1 MSSFWGNTDRANNE
15 PLFPENREVRPVA
28 RLETANATSAG
39 NTIIFLTNPTAA
51 GITAGMYAYS
61 LDANNALSRFFDT
74 SIVDAN
80 DVSFKRANNSVRSI
94 DAGNNI
100 VRFANNVI
108 GTIAQNTII
117 YFGTAVNYGTN
128 AQSRFA
134 NDTILVT
141 STRLANALI
150 AGANSGIHQG
160 WNRFTYKVNN
170 DGTKRQLRETLVVLA
185 NPVALNVSSGNTST
199 NSVFSGL

>member
-1 MSSFWGNTDRANNE
+1 MPIWGNTDRANNK
-15 PLFPENREVRPVA
+15 PLFPEMREVVGVTS
-28 RLETANATSAG
+28 LVTANATTAG
-39 NTIIFLTNPTAA
+39 NTIIFTTNPTTA
-51 GITAGMYAYS
+51 GITAGMYAYTVG
-61 LDANNALSRFFDT
+61 ANNALSRYFDT
-74 SIVDAN
+74 SIVT
-80 DVSFKRANNSVRSI
+80 DVNYYRANNSVRSI
-94 DAGNNI
+94 PDAANGV

-108 GTIAQNTII
+108 GTVASGETV
-117 YFGTAVNYGTN
+117 YFSTAIVYGTAN

-185 NPVALNVSSGNTST
+185 NPSALNVSSGNTST
-199 NSVFSGL
+199 NSVFQGV

>member
-1 MSSFWGNTDRANNE
+1 MPIWGNTDRANNK
-15 PLFPENREVRPVA
+15 PLFPEMREVVEVA
-28 RLETANATSAG
+28 SLVTANATTAG
-39 NTIIFLTNPTAA
+39 NTIIFTTNPTTS
-51 GITAGMYAYS
+51 GITAGMYAYT
-61 LDANNALSRFFDT
+61 LDANNALARYFDT
-74 SIVDAN
+74 SIVT
-80 DVSFKRANNSVRSI
+80 DVDYYRANNSVRAI
-94 DAGNNI
+94 ADAANG
-100 VRFANNVI
+100 VVTFANNVI
-108 GTIAQNTII
+108 GTIASGEKV
-117 YFGTAVNYGTN
+117 YFGTAIVYGTAN
-128 AQSRFA
+128 TQYRFA

-185 NPVALNVSSGNTST
+185 NPVAINVSSGNTST

>member
-1 MSSFWGNTDRANNE
+1 MPIWGKTDRANNE
-15 PLFPENREVRPVA
+15 PLFPEMRQIVEVASLV
-28 RLETANATSAG
+28 TANATTAG
-39 NTIIFLTNPTAA
+39 NTVVFTTNPTTA
-51 GITAGMYAYS
+51 GITAGLYAYT
-61 LDANNALSRFFDT
+61 LDANNALSRYFDT
-74 SIVDAN
+74 SIVTDI
-80 DVSFKRANNSVRSI
+80 VYYRANNSVRAV
-94 DAGNNI
+94 DAGNSI

-108 GTIAQNTII
+108 GTIAAGERV
-117 YFGTAVNYGTN
+117 YFGTAINYGSN

-141 STRLANALI
+141 GTRLANALI

-185 NPVALNVSSGNTST
+185 EPTALNVSSGNTST
-199 NSVFSGL
+199 NSVFSGV